1 MDYFAGLD
9 ISMDETHVCVVDRE
23 GVVVHQSKTASTA
36 AAIAVELAKAP
47 SCRRIVF
54 ETGRMAPILFHGLS
68 QLGLPVVCVESR
80 QAYQA
85 LKSLATHK
93 TDRNDARGLA
103 HLARTGF
110 FKPVHVK
117 SLPAHAIRSLISAR
131 KKLVGQRVTL
141 ENQIR
146 GLAVVFGVRLPRAL
160 NAAFIDQALKA
171 SEGVAGLS
179 AAMRGLIAARTAV
192 MTAVAAIDA
201 DMRRMAMASAACS
214 RLMTIPGVGQLT
226 ALAFVAAVDVPSR
239 IRRSRDI
246 GAYLGL
252 VPRRYQSGEVDYV
265 GSISKCGDRRVRTL
279 LYEAANVMLTRYK
292 GQLKLKDWAFAIAK
306 RSTMRK
312 ATLNSASPPSRPQAS
327 PSLRLAEET
336 ALRRRRSRTGDAQ
349 EPRPPDAPL
358 PVRPRIIG
366 YDSNGRT
373 FAVPGRCWK
382 AAMLPSLSC
391 LRSRANE
398 GSSDS
403 AFVPI
408 YTISAFLRRGRPD
421 STLVRIAT
429 AGPIDR
435 TASASAS
442 VWPLDRSA
450 STCRSFA
457 TISSGPYLFLA
468 ILTCSST
475 IKPGPLREAD
485 VICTT
490 LL

>member
-9 ISMDETHVCVVDRE
+9 ISMDETHVCVVDRDGAVVYE
-23 GVVVHQSKTASTA
+23 GKSTSMA
-36 AAIAVELAKAP
+36 EAIADELAKAP

-110 FKPVHVK
+110 FKSVHVK
-117 SLPAHAIRSLISAR
+117 SLSAHAVRSLIIAR

-160 NAAFIDQALKA
+160 TAAFIDQALKV
-171 SEGVAGLS
+171 SEGIAGLS

-192 MTAVAAIDA
+192 MTAVASIDA
-201 DMRRMAMASAACS
+201 DMRRMTRASGACR

-226 ALAFVAAVDVPSR
+226 ALAFVATIDDPSP
-239 IRRSRDI
+239 IHRSRDV

-252 VPRRYQSGEVDYV
+252 VPKRYQSGEVDYV
-265 GSISKCGDRRVRTL
+265 GGISKCGDRRVRTL

-292 GQLKLKDWAFAIAK
+292 GQLKLKDWAFAIAR

-312 ATLNSASPPSRPQAS
+312 ARIALAR
-327 PSLRLAEET
+327 RLA
-336 ALRRRRSRTGDAQ
+336 
-349 EPRPPDAPL
+349 
-358 PVRPRIIG
+358 IIMH
-366 YDSNGRT
+366 
-373 FAVPGRCWK
+373 
-382 AAMLPSLSC
+382 AML
-391 LRSRANE
+391 RDGTE
-398 GSSDS
+398 
-403 AFVPI
+403 
-408 YTISAFLRRGRPD
+408 
-421 STLVRIAT
+421 
-429 AGPIDR
+429 
-435 TASASAS
+435 
-442 VWPLDRSA
+442 
-450 STCRSFA
+450 FA
-457 TISSGPYLFLA
+457 PA
-468 ILTCSST
+468 
-475 IKPGPLREAD
+475 
-485 VICTT
+485 
-490 LL
+490 